1 MTLKETVDSIGRD
14 VVEAAQRN
22 LGATR
27 KINGKTRRRVA
38 SGKLKNGLDFKNLTR
53 YNKPVLQFGVDD
65 EKLKEYADV
74 IEFGRRPNKKGPPVA
89 PIIEWMNIKGI
100 RPRSKD
106 GGFVKLPASAEARA
120 NLQRSIAWSISRSIG
135 KKGIVGIKYYTEA
148 LESVLEKRGPELLDA
163 YAKEIETRLNLK

>member
-38 SGKLKNGLDFKNLTR
+38 SGKLKDGLSFKNLTR
-53 YNKPVLQFGVDD
+53 YNNPVLQFGVDD
-65 EKLKEYADV
+65 NELKRYADV
-74 IEFGRRPNKKGPPVA
+74 IEFGRRPGAKPPPVA
-89 PIIEWMNIKGI
+89 PIIEWMKIKPIRLRNREGGFIKSTESGI
-100 RPRSKD
+100 R
-106 GGFVKLPASAEARA
+106 SAAF
-120 NLQRSIAWSISRSIG
+120 LIARSIG

-148 LESVLEKRGPELLDA
+148 LESVLDKRGPELLDA
-163 YAKEIETRLNLK
+163 LSKEIETRLNLK

>member
-1 MTLKETVDSIGRD
+1 MTLKETLDSIGRD

-27 KINGKTRRRVA
+27 KIGGKTRRRVA
-38 SGKLKNGLDFKNLTR
+38 SGKLKDGLAFKNLTR
-53 YNKPVLQFGVDD
+53 YNNPVLQFGVDD
-65 EKLKEYADV
+65 QALKKYADV
-74 IEFGRRPNKKGPPVA
+74 IEYGRRPGARQPPVG

-106 GGFVKLPASAEARA
+106 GGFIKLPESAEARA

-148 LESVLEKRGPELLDA
+148 LETVLEKRGPELLEA
-163 YAKEIETRLNLK
+163 FGKEIENRLNLK